1 MVMRS
6 KRPKKLS
13 ELHHARLIDQSRAY
27 CRTLNELTASV
38 SPVSDDYLAI
48 SNLNAAV
55 LETIKAITGEMA
67 PWVRPVTGA
76 SYPDDSKD

>member
-1 MVMRS
+1 MRS
-6 KRPKKLS
+6 KRPKQIS
-13 ELHHARLIDQSRAY
+13 ELNRARLLEQSRAY

-38 SPVSDDYLAI
+38 SPVSEDYLAV

-55 LETIKAITGEMA
+55 LETIRAVTGDMA

-76 SYPDDSKD
+76 SYPDDSKG

>member
-1 MVMRS
+1 MRS
-6 KRPKKLS
+6 KRPKQIS
-13 ELHHARLIDQSRAY
+13 ELNRALLLEQSRAY
-27 CRTLNELTASV
+27 CRMLNELSSSV

-48 SNLNAAV
+48 IDLNAAV

-76 SYPDDSKD
+76 SYPDDSKG